1 MALPSAHPLTPR
13 HATPWQ
19 KRVTLIR
26 KTHTE
31 APLHGRGLW
40 SYSMLPEN
48 QELTVL
54 FGLCVVPASAA
65 NGPSHFLIRMLQ
77 NYMLRTP
84 QESNSRATESQRKQV
99 FQDRRK
105 PSPLRT
111 LECQDRRLVYSGHPD
126 FPHTDRTYKL
136 THTSH
141 TPHHTLQAWPS
152 KPQMLTLQRKLHQLI
167 WASALRGENDR
178 KY

>member
-31 APLHGRGLW
+31 APLHGRGLG

-65 NGPSHFLIRMLQ
+65 NGPSHFLIRMLPELYAEDSRIQ
-77 NYMLRTP
+77 QP
-84 QESNSRATESQRKQV
+84 SN
-99 FQDRRK
+99 RK
-105 PSPLRT
+105 PEKAGFSGQKEAKPLAHPGMPRQT
-111 LECQDRRLVYSGHPD
+111 IGLLRPSRLP
-126 FPHTDRTYKL
+126 
-136 THTSH
+136 SH
-141 TPHHTLQAWPS
+141 
-152 KPQMLTLQRKLHQLI
+152 
-167 WASALRGENDR
+167 
-178 KY
+178 